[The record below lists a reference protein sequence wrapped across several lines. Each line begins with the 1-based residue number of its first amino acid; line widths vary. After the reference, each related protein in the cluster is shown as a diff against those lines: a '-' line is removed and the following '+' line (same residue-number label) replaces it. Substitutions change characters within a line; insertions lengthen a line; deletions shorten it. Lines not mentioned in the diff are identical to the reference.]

1 MSYDPDALLDRRRL
15 KRRLHVW
22 QAITLLVVVGAV
34 LVLLQGR
41 NALLHGEY
49 IARVQI
55 EGLIVRDDA
64 RNRTLARLAED
75 ADVRAV
81 IVHIDSPGGSVVGG
95 EDLYRGLRSISEAKP
110 VVAVMGTVATS
121 AAYMAALA
129 ADRIFAREGSITGS
143 IGIILQSANVLEL
156 LGKVGVEPVTIKS
169 SELKGIPSP
178 VEPLTPVGRAAT
190 EADPGE
196 RGVFIS
202 RAQRALDNAR
212 AADPS
217 DADAWVGTAL
227 LHSARGDEGKTAGA
241 FRMASDL
248 GAGREADVYRAL
260 SGLRAAAEVAA
271 AAASEG
277 AFKPTHDA
285 GTKVTSVGGAYAA
298 ARRAVEAA
306 PGDPTARLSLA
317 LASEAKGLFVEAASA
332 YDDAAALLSHRATH
346 AGHDTRTGHATH
358 AGDTHG
364 NVLAHEAS
372 AGAERARSGAERGA
386 PTTGTLEGSET
397 TDANVDDVA
406 SIAAYVC
413 SSRATFRQRS
423 ESHARVARVEA
434 LAGAAAALA
443 GDPNAAARSL
453 AKAVHLSPLDVA
465 IRGDLARV
473 LPATDASGAATR
485 TFTRLRARSESMS
498 SIHCGSWASSVS
510 CAIGSSTTSSVSPS
524 AGPDAATLIASG
536 TVCSTHARCFQ

>member
-190 EADPGE
+190 EAVVLNLYDFFVDLVIE
-196 RGVFIS
+196 RRPIEG
-202 RAQRALDNAR
+202 ADLRAL
-212 AADPS
+212 ADGRVFS
-217 DADAWVGTAL
+217 GRQGVENRLIDAI
-227 LHSARGDEGKTAGA
+227 GDEATAIDWMLLARNLPAELSVKTV
-241 FRMASDL
+241 RTSTDK
-248 GAGREADVYRAL
+248 E
-260 SGLRAAAEVAA
+260 GL
-271 AAASEG
+271 
-277 AFKPTHDA
+277 
-285 GTKVTSVGGAYAA
+285 
-298 ARRAVEAA
+298 
-306 PGDPTARLSLA
+306 
-317 LASEAKGLFVEAASA
+317 
-332 YDDAAALLSHRATH
+332 
-346 AGHDTRTGHATH
+346 
-358 AGDTHG
+358 
-364 NVLAHEAS
+364 
-372 AGAERARSGAERGA
+372 
-386 PTTGTLEGSET
+386 LEQLIG
-397 TDANVDDVA
+397 
-406 SIAAYVC
+406 
-413 SSRATFRQRS
+413 
-423 ESHARVARVEA
+423 
-434 LAGAAAALA
+434 LAGKSLFSNALTLD
-443 GDPNAAARSL
+443 GLVSL
-453 AKAVHLSPLDVA
+453 WQPSP
-465 IRGDLARV
+465 R
-473 LPATDASGAATR
+473 
-485 TFTRLRARSESMS
+485 
-498 SIHCGSWASSVS
+498 
-510 CAIGSSTTSSVSPS
+510 
-524 AGPDAATLIASG
+524 
-536 TVCSTHARCFQ
+536 

>member
-156 LGKVGVEPVTIKS
+156 LGKVGVEPVTLKS

-190 EADPGE
+190 EAVVLNLYDFFVDLVIE
-196 RGVFIS
+196 RRPIEG
-202 RAQRALDNAR
+202 ADLRAL
-212 AADPS
+212 ADGRVFS
-217 DADAWVGTAL
+217 GRQGVENRLIDAI
-227 LHSARGDEGKTAGA
+227 GDEATAIDW
-241 FRMASDL
+241 M
-248 GAGREADVYRAL
+248 
-260 SGLRAAAEVAA
+260 
-271 AAASEG
+271 
-277 AFKPTHDA
+277 
-285 GTKVTSVGGAYAA
+285 
-298 ARRAVEAA
+298 
-306 PGDPTARLSLA
+306 
-317 LASEAKGLFVEAASA
+317 
-332 YDDAAALLSHRATH
+332 
-346 AGHDTRTGHATH
+346 
-358 AGDTHG
+358 
-364 NVLAHEAS
+364 VLARNLP
-372 AGAERARSGAERGA
+372 AELSVKTVRTSTDKEGL
-386 PTTGTLEGSET
+386 LEQLIG
-397 TDANVDDVA
+397 
-406 SIAAYVC
+406 
-413 SSRATFRQRS
+413 
-423 ESHARVARVEA
+423 
-434 LAGAAAALA
+434 LAGKSLFSNALTLD
-443 GDPNAAARSL
+443 GLVSL
-453 AKAVHLSPLDVA
+453 WQPSP
-465 IRGDLARV
+465 R
-473 LPATDASGAATR
+473 
-485 TFTRLRARSESMS
+485 
-498 SIHCGSWASSVS
+498 
-510 CAIGSSTTSSVSPS
+510 
-524 AGPDAATLIASG
+524 
-536 TVCSTHARCFQ
+536 

>member
-190 EADPGE
+190 EAVVLNLYDFFVDLVIE
-196 RGVFIS
+196 RRPIEG
-202 RAQRALDNAR
+202 ADLRAL
-212 AADPS
+212 ADGRVFS
-217 DADAWVGTAL
+217 GRQGVENRLIDAI
-227 LHSARGDEGKTAGA
+227 GDEATAIDW
-241 FRMASDL
+241 M
-248 GAGREADVYRAL
+248 
-260 SGLRAAAEVAA
+260 
-271 AAASEG
+271 
-277 AFKPTHDA
+277 
-285 GTKVTSVGGAYAA
+285 
-298 ARRAVEAA
+298 
-306 PGDPTARLSLA
+306 
-317 LASEAKGLFVEAASA
+317 
-332 YDDAAALLSHRATH
+332 
-346 AGHDTRTGHATH
+346 
-358 AGDTHG
+358 
-364 NVLAHEAS
+364 VLARNLP
-372 AGAERARSGAERGA
+372 AELSVKTVRTSTDKEGL
-386 PTTGTLEGSET
+386 LEQLIG
-397 TDANVDDVA
+397 
-406 SIAAYVC
+406 
-413 SSRATFRQRS
+413 
-423 ESHARVARVEA
+423 
-434 LAGAAAALA
+434 LAGKSLFSNALTLD
-443 GDPNAAARSL
+443 GLVSL
-453 AKAVHLSPLDVA
+453 WQPSP
-465 IRGDLARV
+465 R
-473 LPATDASGAATR
+473 
-485 TFTRLRARSESMS
+485 
-498 SIHCGSWASSVS
+498 
-510 CAIGSSTTSSVSPS
+510 
-524 AGPDAATLIASG
+524 
-536 TVCSTHARCFQ
+536 